1 MNTVA
6 RAVNVAAR
14 NALVRLHEVE
24 SGAPPC
30 CTRRAGKGPGAP
42 PLAEVEGVD
51 PQQAASAPAAFIS
64 ADQGHLGAGAF
75 QRRQCAREETFG
87 ATERAEPLAHDR
99 EPQPHAALARIS
111 RAAACTASTGKNVR
125 PSLPLL
131 PPQPS
136 TRHGRQECVVVTMR
150 CSTFQGAHSSS
161 LEGPK
166 SATVGVPMAAARC
179 IGIES
184 TPMKSCARAVSAPS
198 SLRESLP
205 VRLSG
210 LLAVLER
217 ISSMKAVSDGA
228 PVSTTACPSAA
239 RRSASCALRSA
250 GQHLNVQRE
259 AGCM

>member
-1 MNTVA
+1 MNAVA
-6 RAVNVAAR
+6 SAVSIAAG
-14 NALVRLHEVE
+14 NAFVRLHEIE

-30 CTRRAGKGPGAP
+30 GTRRAGKRPVAP
-42 PLAEVEGVD
+42 HLADVEGVD
-51 PQQAASAPAAFIS
+51 AQQAASAPAAFIS

-75 QRRQCAREETFG
+75 QRRQCARDETFG
-87 ATERAEPLAHDR
+87 ATEGVEPLAHDR

-125 PSLPLL
+125 HSLTLL

-150 CSTFQGAHSSS
+150 CSTFHGAHSSS

-179 IGIES
+179 IGIGS
-184 TPMKSCARAVSAPS
+184 TPMKSCAAAASEPS

-210 LLAVLER
+210 LLPVLER
-217 ISSMKAVSDGA
+217 IS
-228 PVSTTACPSAA
+228 
-239 RRSASCALRSA
+239 
-250 GQHLNVQRE
+250 
-259 AGCM
+259 